1 MFLQFLKKMFF
12 LYFREW
18 NFLVPRLRKILT
30 FQEGIFPARKNK
42 ISYISLKKFIPHF
55 WMTADQAVKE
65 KNLFYS
71 GMDAD
76 HTRKIKNSYLAIEL
90 LILSVGRTFQ
100 I

>member
-1 MFLQFLKKMFF
+1 
-12 LYFREW
+12 
-18 NFLVPRLRKILT
+18 
-30 FQEGIFPARKNK
+30 
-42 ISYISLKKFIPHF
+42 
-55 WMTADQAVKE
+55 MTADQAVKE

-71 GMDAD
+71 GMDVD